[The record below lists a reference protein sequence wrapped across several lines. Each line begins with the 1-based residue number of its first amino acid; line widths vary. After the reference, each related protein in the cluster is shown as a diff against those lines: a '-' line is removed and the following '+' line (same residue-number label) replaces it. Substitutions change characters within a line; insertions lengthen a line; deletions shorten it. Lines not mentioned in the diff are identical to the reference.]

1 MIRSA
6 LTALALHQAGFDRS
20 RWLIGLGTNFVFDS
34 DFSIRVEYRGVF
46 GSSGDRDNALQLIF
60 QKSY

>member
-1 MIRSA
+1 VYG
-6 LTALALHQAGFDRS
+6 TEVAGFDRS